1 VPPAALQETL
11 ALFSDGAVALLA
23 YNDQTAS
30 PETERV
36 RAAAEAA
43 GIPVVDFTET
53 LPDGQTY
60 LSWMTANIDALAAVL

>member
-1 VPPAALQETL
+1 MVRPRKKYTVHDLRKLKGKRVLTHIHVKSPQE
-11 ALFSDGAVALLA
+11 
-23 YNDQTAS
+23 AS
-30 PETERV
+30 
-36 RAAAEAA
+36 AAEAA